1 MNPMQPIR
9 VAGTALKEFFTDPAS
24 LAKMGKKAATEAAL
38 STAVQQTVPYLVG
51 SKPGASLPRTLAHA
65 GVHAAASTPVAG
77 ALQAVGMPEMPAM
90 LAGQIVGAAA
100 ANRFSQSISPEVH
113 DQPNPEFQQL
123 LAMQK
128 MQGEQEQQRYNN
140 QIQLAYAR
148 NYSAPSFIHHSSSG
162 NPAETA
168 SKIAGSALRSQSFGL

>member
-1 MNPMQPIR
+1 MNPLETMR
-9 VAGTALKEFFTDPAS
+9 MAGTNLKQFFTDPAN
-24 LAKMGKKAATEAAL
+24 LAQMGKKAATEAAL

-51 SKPGASLPRTLAHA
+51 GKPSASIPRTLAHA
-65 GVHAAASTPVAG
+65 GIHAAASTPITG
-77 ALQAVGMPEMPAM
+77 ALQVAGMPDVPANI
-90 LAGQIVGAAA
+90 AGQIVGAAA
-100 ANRFSQSISPEVH
+100 ASRFSQSISPEVS

-128 MQGEQEQQRYNN
+128 MNAEQEQQRFNN

-162 NPAETA
+162 NPAE
-168 SKIAGSALRSQSFGL
+168 IATRIAANATRPQSFGL